1 MYRAQHRSFKKG
13 KSMILLNMLLQIVVI
28 LYLVYAVTTQ
38 GWTYLN
44 IIIAV
49 LWLISFVSA
58 SVQRYVLAKKRKET
72 AKKGK

>member
-1 MYRAQHRSFKKG
+1 
-13 KSMILLNMLLQIVVI
+13 MILLNMLLQIVVI

-58 SVQRYVLAKKRKET
+58 SVQRYVLAKRRKEAT
-72 AKKGK
+72 KKGK

>member
-1 MYRAQHRSFKKG
+1 
-13 KSMILLNMLLQIVVI
+13 MILLNMLLQIVVI

>member
-1 MYRAQHRSFKKG
+1 
-13 KSMILLNMLLQIVVI
+13 MILLNMLLQIVVI

-72 AKKGK
+72 FCTSYMYMIE

>member
-1 MYRAQHRSFKKG
+1 
-13 KSMILLNMLLQIVVI
+13 MILLNMLLQIVVI

-49 LWLISFVSA
+49 LWLISFISA
-58 SVQRYVLAKKRKET
+58 SVQRYVLAKRRKK
-72 AKKGK
+72 ASKKGK

>member
-1 MYRAQHRSFKKG
+1 
-13 KSMILLNMLLQIVVI
+13 MILLNMLLQIVVI

-58 SVQRYVLAKKRKET
+58 SVQRYVLAKRRKEET
-72 AKKGK
+72 KKGK

>member
-1 MYRAQHRSFKKG
+1 
-13 KSMILLNMLLQIVVI
+13 MILLNMLLQIVVI

-49 LWLISFVSA
+49 LWFISFVSA
-58 SVQRYVLAKKRKET
+58 SVQRYVLAKRRKE
-72 AKKGK
+72 AIKKGK

>member
-1 MYRAQHRSFKKG
+1 
-13 KSMILLNMLLQIVVI
+13 MILLNMLLQIVVI

-58 SVQRYVLAKKRKET
+58 SVQRYVLAKRRKEAT
-72 AKKGK
+72 KKSK

>member
-1 MYRAQHRSFKKG
+1 
-13 KSMILLNMLLQIVVI
+13 MILLNMLLQIVVI

-58 SVQRYVLAKKRKET
+58 SVQRYVLVKRRKEAT
-72 AKKGK
+72 KKGK

>member
-1 MYRAQHRSFKKG
+1 
-13 KSMILLNMLLQIVVI
+13 MILLNMLLQIVVI

-58 SVQRYVLAKKRKET
+58 SVQRFVLAKKRKES
-72 AKKGK
+72 ANKGK

>member
-1 MYRAQHRSFKKG
+1 
-13 KSMILLNMLLQIVVI
+13 MILLNMLMQIVVI

>member
-1 MYRAQHRSFKKG
+1 
-13 KSMILLNMLLQIVVI
+13 MILLNMLLQIVVI
-28 LYLVYAVTTQ
+28 LYLVYAVTMQ

-58 SVQRYVLAKKRKET
+58 SVQRYVLAKRRKE
-72 AKKGK
+72 AIKKGK

>member
-1 MYRAQHRSFKKG
+1 
-13 KSMILLNMLLQIVVI
+13 MILLNMLLQIVVI

-58 SVQRYVLAKKRKET
+58 SVQRYVLAKRRKE
-72 AKKGK
+72 AIKKGK

>member
-1 MYRAQHRSFKKG
+1 
-13 KSMILLNMLLQIVVI
+13 MILLNMLLQIVVI

-58 SVQRYVLAKKRKET
+58 SVQRYVLAKKRKE
-72 AKKGK
+72 ARKKGK

>member
-1 MYRAQHRSFKKG
+1 
-13 KSMILLNMLLQIVVI
+13 MILLNMLLQIVVI

-58 SVQRYVLAKKRKET
+58 SVQRYVLAKRRKET

>member
-1 MYRAQHRSFKKG
+1 
-13 KSMILLNMLLQIVVI
+13 MILLNMLLQIVVI

-58 SVQRYVLAKKRKET
+58 SVQRYVLAKKWKET

>member
-1 MYRAQHRSFKKG
+1 
-13 KSMILLNMLLQIVVI
+13 MILLNMLLQIVVI

-58 SVQRYVLAKKRKET
+58 SVQRFVLAKKRKET

>member
-1 MYRAQHRSFKKG
+1 
-13 KSMILLNMLLQIVVI
+13 MILLNMLLQIVVI
-28 LYLVYAVTTQ
+28 LYLVHAVTTQ

>member
-1 MYRAQHRSFKKG
+1 
-13 KSMILLNMLLQIVVI
+13 MILLNMLLQIVVI

-58 SVQRYVLAKKRKET
+58 SVQRYVLAKRRKEVT
-72 AKKGK
+72 KKGK